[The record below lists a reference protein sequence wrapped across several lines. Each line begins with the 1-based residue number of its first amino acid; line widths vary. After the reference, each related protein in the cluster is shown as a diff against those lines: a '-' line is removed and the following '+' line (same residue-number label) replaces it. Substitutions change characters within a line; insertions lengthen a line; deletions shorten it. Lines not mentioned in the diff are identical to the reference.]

1 MEQKP
6 EQIQD
11 DLRGVVRGELLFD
24 DLSRALY
31 STDASIFQVRPLGV
45 VTPVDEADVQAIVRY
60 AAEHQI
66 PITARGAG
74 SGLAGESLGPGLIL
88 DFSKHF
94 RAIKWIDQDRVCV
107 QAGVVLRDLNREL
120 ARVGRRFAPD
130 PASEAHCTLGGMLAN
145 NASGARAL
153 KYGYTRDHVH
163 QLRVALDNGEVAD
176 LGREAVTSNDGSS
189 RKSTIVK
196 ALAALLSEN
205 EELIQACQPRTR
217 FNRCGYLLHDVLT
230 SEGLD
235 LARLLVGS
243 EGTLA
248 LITEATLRTVP
259 LSAERAMVLLGF
271 RSLEAAAEATQ
282 DCLENAPSACE
293 LLDRRILTLT
303 SETSPAYQ
311 GIISA
316 ATEAVLLLE
325 FDSDAVGEA
334 TRAAQTLLARF
345 RRRTGVT
352 VHRLAVEE
360 AEIDWLWQLRNLAL
374 PMLYAMP
381 GRAQPI
387 PLIEDVGVPVD
398 RLPAFLRRTQEI
410 LREHQTTASFL
421 IHAGAGQVHTRP
433 FLDYSQP
440 DNLPRLRALSERV
453 HRLALDLGG
462 TVSSQHAVGLAR
474 TPWVAPQYGR
484 LFQVFREIKATF
496 DAHNLFNPGKIVGGE
511 GDALATLLRKSP
523 SSTALPSAWRLRWA
537 GGEVE
542 HQCQDCNGCGACRTE
557 DSSQRMCPLFR
568 VRREEAATPRAK
580 ANLLRSLLDGGF
592 PPHRLTADDVRQVAD
607 LCINC
612 KMCALECP
620 AHVQIPKLMLE
631 AKALHTAEH
640 GLGRSDWVLARTE
653 GFAAIGS
660 AFALI
665 VNAALQSRTMRIL
678 LQKFLGLARNRRLPT
693 FAPRSFMSRAVRQGW
708 TRPLYR
714 GRRLRVAYFV
724 DVYANYNDPQIA
736 EATVAVLQHQGLEV
750 YVPRGQVGCGMA
762 PLAYGDVDTARR
774 MATRN
779 VRVLADLAR
788 TGYTIVC
795 SEPTAALMLKHDYL
809 DLVDDPDVALI
820 GQQTEELMAF
830 LGKLHEQG
838 RLRTDFQPLEVAIGH
853 HVPCHLKALQ
863 APVAGPQLLAL
874 IPRLRSHK
882 IDVSC
887 SGMAGTFGLKEEN
900 FADSLAAGEPMLRR
914 LRQPDIH
921 LGSSECSACRMQMEH
936 GARKRSLH
944 PIQYL
949 ALAYGLMPE
958 LVERLREPI
967 RDLVLR

>member
-1 MEQKP
+1 MEHKP
-6 EQIQD
+6 DQIQD
-11 DLRGVVRGELLFD
+11 DLSGVVRGELLFG

-60 AAEHQI
+60 AAEHGL

-74 SGLAGESLGPGLIL
+74 SGLAGESLGAGLIL

-94 RAIKWIDQDRVCV
+94 RSIKWIDQDRVCV
-107 QAGVVLRDLNREL
+107 QTGVVLRDLNREL
-120 ARVGRRFAPD
+120 ARIGRRFAPD

-153 KYGYTRDHVH
+153 KYGYTRDHVQ
-163 QLRVALDNGEVAD
+163 QLRVVLDSGDVAAFGQETVARKD
-176 LGREAVTSNDGSS
+176 EDPS

-196 ALAALLSEN
+196 ALAALLAEN
-205 EELIQACQPRTR
+205 AELIQACQPRTR

-230 SEGLD
+230 PEGLD

-248 LITEATLRTVP
+248 LITEATLRTIP
-259 LSAERAMVLLGF
+259 LPTERAMVLLGF
-271 RSLEAAAEATQ
+271 RSLEAAAEAAQ
-282 DCLENAPSACE
+282 GCLDAAPSACE

-303 SETSPAYQ
+303 SETSPVYQ

-334 TRAAQTLLARF
+334 TQSAQELLARF
-345 RRRTGVT
+345 RRRTGLT

-360 AEIDWLWQLRNLAL
+360 AEIDWLWQLRHLAL

-410 LREHQTTASFL
+410 LRDHQTTASFL

-440 DNLPRLRALSERV
+440 DNLPRLRALAEGV

-474 TPWVAPQYGR
+474 TPWVASQYGR
-484 LFQVFREIKATF
+484 LFQVFRDIKATF
-496 DAHNLFNPGKIVGGE
+496 DPHNLFNPGKIVGGE
-511 GDALATLLRKSP
+511 RDALATLLRKSP

-542 HQCQDCNGCGACRTE
+542 HQCQNCNGCGACRTE
-557 DSSQRMCPLFR
+557 DSGQRMCPLFR

-592 PPHRLTADDVRQVAD
+592 APHRLTADDVRQIAD

-631 AKALHTAEH
+631 AKALHAAEH
-640 GLGRSDWVLARTE
+640 GLSRGDWVLARTE
-653 GFAAIGS
+653 GFAAVGS

-693 FAPRSFMSRAVRQGW
+693 FASRSFMSRAVRQGW
-708 TRPLYR
+708 TRPLHR
-714 GRRLRVAYFV
+714 GRRRRVAYFV
-724 DVYANYNDPQIA
+724 DVFANYNDPQIA

-762 PLAYGDVDTARR
+762 P
-774 MATRN
+774 
-779 VRVLADLAR
+779 
-788 TGYTIVC
+788 
-795 SEPTAALMLKHDYL
+795 
-809 DLVDDPDVALI
+809 
-820 GQQTEELMAF
+820 
-830 LGKLHEQG
+830 
-838 RLRTDFQPLEVAIGH
+838 
-853 HVPCHLKALQ
+853 
-863 APVAGPQLLAL
+863 
-874 IPRLRSHK
+874 
-882 IDVSC
+882 
-887 SGMAGTFGLKEEN
+887 
-900 FADSLAAGEPMLRR
+900 
-914 LRQPDIH
+914 
-921 LGSSECSACRMQMEH
+921 
-936 GARKRSLH
+936 
-944 PIQYL
+944 
-949 ALAYGLMPE
+949 
-958 LVERLREPI
+958 
-967 RDLVLR
+967 